1 MARFTHTVARTGGC
15 GSVAVWTILLAVLA
29 TLLGSSALG
38 SQHPRLSKGAVA
50 AAEAA
55 PAHSELY
62 ADRADPAVFT
72 VSVRS
77 HRDGAGQRHAPPV
90 STPAALPGTGANPF
104 RLALPPPPAIGP
116 PASEQPAHRYGVRA
130 PPALSGI

>member
-1 MARFTHTVARTGGC
+1 MARFAHTAPRTRRS

-38 SQHPRLSKGAVA
+38 SQHPRASKVAVA

-55 PAHSELY
+55 SAHSEPY
-62 ADRADPAVFT
+62 ADRADPAVST

-90 STPAALPGTGANPF
+90 STPGALPGTGADPF
-104 RLALPPPPAIGP
+104 RLALPPPSAIGP
-116 PASEQPAHRYGVRA
+116 PASEQRAHRYGVRA
-130 PPALSGI
+130 PPALSGT